1 MREISGPEWDWL
13 RQGVLA
19 DPTEAPDPMQ
29 TSMVLTSRLVE
40 LLDAKKENEMLK
52 QKVAELT
59 LRVQK
64 LGSME

>member
-1 MREISGPEWDWL
+1 MREITGVEWDWL
-13 RQGVLA
+13 KQGVLS
-19 DPTEAPDPMQ
+19 DPSESPDPMA
-29 TSMVLTSRLVE
+29 TSIVLTSRLIE
-40 LLDAKKENEMLK
+40 LLDAKKENEVLK